1 MDTGRIMGGS
11 GVNYGRPP
19 NQQTYVARRTYI
31 ATSVSMIFIIAYLA
45 LRISVYL
52 FTRRGPKGERERLRT
67 IRFLRSRRANSVIRD
82 QIRDDIRTRK
92 R

>member
-1 MDTGRIMGGS
+1 MGGS

-52 FTRRGPKGERERLRT
+52 FTRRGPKGERETTYYPFFAFAARE
-67 IRFLRSRRANSVIRD
+67 FSN
-82 QIRDDIRTRK
+82 
-92 R
+92 